1 MIVTYHSR
9 KTCDST
15 DVFILRFGEAGEA
28 VLQASLS
35 PGDVSRDCRIFEFR
49 TEVQTGHGLPLVGR
63 QDLKELSNRTLQKIF
78 CFKSVPN
85 RNLQFHAMS
94 SSYCDLLKGM
104 VFGDFEDRSELQE
117 AFKASLEATVVIA
130 EPLKILDVS
139 IYPCVTMIYP
149 TDDLSIV
156 SDCFPSRPMVKAPWH
171 GA

>member
-35 PGDVSRDCRIFEFR
+35 PGDFSRFCRIFEFR

-63 QDLKELSNRTLQKIF
+63 QDLKELSNRTLQKVF

-94 SSYCDLLKGM
+94 SSCDLLKGM

-156 SDCFPSRPMVKAPWH
+156 CFPSRPMVKAPWH